1 MVTDSSDSVEIRF
14 RTLLIIWGSILGSV
28 GLFFLVGYM
37 AESESDGDP
46 GILPWVTLALAA
58 AVVLLSFVIKTRL
71 LRNAERKQDLNGVAS
86 AYTVSFAMCEA
97 AALFGLMTRF
107 IAGPVPFVYVMFGLA
122 VAGLLAHIPRKEHVL
137 AASYRHAQKPAI

>member
-1 MVTDSSDSVEIRF
+1 MGTYPSDPVDIRF

-46 GILPWVTLALAA
+46 GILPWIALALAA

-86 AYTVSFAMCEA
+86 AYTVSFAMWEA
-97 AALFGLMTRF
+97 PALFGLITRF
-107 IAGPVPFVYVMFGLA
+107 IAGPVPFVY
-122 VAGLLAHIPRKEHVL
+122 
-137 AASYRHAQKPAI
+137 